1 MVSYGPASALGPLL
15 ASAALQTAPVLVRVW
30 HNGPGP
36 LEEVAALPE
45 ARAVSA
51 VVLGGAGNLGFGA
64 GINRLLRAATEAGG
78 PEVAVVANPDL
89 VLAPDC
95 VERLCEALS
104 HEQVVVAGGALSSGG
119 GASVNAFR
127 LQLTW
132 DLVGINA
139 DRGLP
144 MGSLGPDTGH
154 IPEAGRPDMAD
165 YLGPSGAL
173 FAVHRG
179 RYAAQVGGPLFCE
192 PLFLYLEDVALWIRL
207 RRHRAGIAF
216 VPQARAEHAF
226 SQSTGQR
233 SALKLYY
240 VERNRLWLTRA
251 LWGTAQAAALLPFT
265 GLRYASYLLGGVGA
279 PRPAGGVRAASKDAS
294 APALVKAFR
303 EALRDGLLAPL
314 PEALRDYL
322 AAGEPRSLR
331 PYRAGLAAQ
340 LKNPVG

>member
-1 MVSYGPASALGPLL
+1 VVSYGPASALAPLL
-15 ASAALQTAPVLVRVW
+15 ASAALQTEPVQVRIW

-64 GINRLLRAATEAGG
+64 GINRLLRAAAEAGG
-78 PEVAVVANPDL
+78 PELAVVANPDL

-95 VERLCEALS
+95 VERLCEPFA
-104 HEQVVVAGGALSSGG
+104 HAQVVVAGGALSSGS
-119 GASVNAFR
+119 GAQVNAFR
-127 LQLTW
+127 LQLTL

-139 DRGLP
+139 DRGGPLA
-144 MGSLGPDTGH
+144 SLGPDTGH
-154 IPEAGRPDMAD
+154 IPEPDGPDMAD

-179 RYAAQVGGPLFCE
+179 RHAAQVGGPLFCE

-207 RRHRAGIAF
+207 RRHHAGIAF
-216 VPQARAEHAF
+216 APRAQAEHAF

-240 VERNRLWLTRA
+240 VERNRLWLLRA
-251 LWGTAQAAALLPFT
+251 LHGTARAAALLPFT
-265 GLRYASYLLGGVGA
+265 ALRYGSYLLAGLGA
-279 PRPAGGVRAASKDAS
+279 PAAPGGPSAA
-294 APALVKAFR
+294 ALARAFR
-303 EALRDGLLAPL
+303 EALRDGLTGPL
-314 PEALRDYL
+314 PAALRDYL
-322 AAGEPRSLR
+322 SGGRPVSLS
-331 PYRAGLAAQ
+331 PYRATLAAQ